1 MIEQRNTSLKSYL
14 LRRRFFFLLILL
26 VFMIVITPFL
36 EDFSG
41 FRFIV
46 DIVVSAILI
55 AAIFAISDKKHKM
68 ILALFLVVP
77 RIGVLWGE
85 YFVHFEPASVV
96 GEILEILFYGF
107 AISQIVNFI
116 RKEKEV
122 TTEVIYAAVV
132 VYLLI
137 AALWADLY
145 KLLETQVPGSF
156 SLPEG
161 QIKNDRLVFLYFSIV
176 TITTLGYG
184 DITPLTD
191 RAGGLAAVEAFTGQI
206 YLVVLVAW
214 LVGMHVS
221 RKSK

>member
-1 MIEQRNTSLKSYL
+1 MNAKENVTLKQYL
-14 LRRRFFFLLILL
+14 FAGRFLFLLILIL
-26 VFMIVITPFL
+26 VMLVAVPFI
-36 EDFSG
+36 EDYSG
-41 FRFIV
+41 LRFVV
-46 DIVVSAILI
+46 DIVLSAIFI
-55 AAIFAISDKKHKM
+55 ATLYAISHKKQYL
-68 ILALFLVVP
+68 IFALFLIGPTIAGQWVDYFLRVKWSFVMGE
-77 RIGVLWGE
+77 ICGVL
-85 YFVHFEPASVV
+85 FF
-96 GEILEILFYGF
+96 GF
-107 AISQIVNFI
+107 AIINIINFM

-122 TTEVIYAAVV
+122 TSEVIYAAVV

-137 AALWADLY
+137 AMLWSNVY
-145 KLLETQVPGSF
+145 QLLETLVPGSF
-156 SLPEG
+156 SMPEG
-161 QIKNDRLVFLYFSIV
+161 QIKNDRLLFLYFSIV